1 MEENK
6 NILQFDLSPKQIK
19 FKNILNKEF
28 VETEIWAVSDIDP
41 NRNKSHFTLES
52 MERVVTNGSI
62 KNKPIVGFFKEND
75 FTTHEGAADY
85 DIELQNEY
93 WNTERGERILGWV
106 RESDPVE
113 IVEKDGLHWIK
124 FRCVLCVKYC
134 YAQVKRLLKDRNKK
148 VSVEITVHKSEKRPD
163 GIVDLIEWDLNGT
176 TILGS
181 KNGKEVLEGIPGAH
195 LSILEDLGGE
205 AFAEQKK
212 VLSFAY
218 EKAFGASKDK
228 LNEVEQI
235 SGEKTEES
243 ELGLDS
249 VGKEEEKLENEAIID
264 GVKNFAKDDIGTK
277 SALEIDKSKEA
288 MSEKPWGEVD
298 KSELRKRVI
307 AAENFKS
314 IADDIF
320 LDLREG
326 WEDGIEGALKYP
338 VMCLEGEKAVYNR
351 GGLASA
357 KAYAEKNGE
366 NAILEKLEK
375 IYKHLELDEGEEEKE
390 AAEHCDFCEYYE
402 CDEPKSEPVEELKME
417 DDCKC
422 PETDDLEMTE
432 EKPAE
437 ECKMDD
443 DHDDDDHD
451 EDPDGESDDKD
462 DDKDDGCPC
471 EEHEECGEKKN
482 SEDCK
487 TEETIAVEECPCEDP
502 VEEEECDELCKL
514 SKRCAELE
522 AKCEEYCGTIA
533 RMEEEYKLAKED
545 AEKFREY
552 SNKLENEARA
562 RFNNDLKV
570 YAESIME
577 NEKIEKA
584 DYDKIL
590 EKCECGEYAS
600 NDEVMKDVAVAT
612 FKVKEHPVLGAKFS
626 SPISRPTFGMNV
638 TGPETMRGKTP
649 AEKLAE
655 RVKRK

>member
-1 MEENK
+1 MGEKK
-6 NILQFDLSPKQIK
+6 NILQFDLSSKQIK

-28 VETEIWAVSDIDP
+28 VEMEIWAVSDIDP

-52 MERVVTNGSI
+52 MEKVVANGSI

-75 FTTHEGAADY
+75 FTTHEGVADY

-124 FRCVLCVKYC
+124 FRCILCVKYC

-163 GIVDLIEWDLNGT
+163 GIVDLIDWDLNGT

-218 EKAFGASKDK
+218 EQAFGASEDK

-235 SGEKTEES
+235 SEEKTEEF
-243 ELGLDS
+243 ELGQDS
-249 VGKEEEKLENEAIID
+249 VGKEEEKLENEVIID
-264 GVKNFAKDDIGTK
+264 GVENFAKDDIGTK
-277 SALEIDKSKEA
+277 SALEVDKSKEA

-390 AAEHCDFCEYYE
+390 AAEHCDFCEDYE
-402 CDEPKSEPVEELKME
+402 CEEPKSEPAKECKME
-417 DDCKC
+417 GVCKC
-422 PETDDLEMTE
+422 PETDGLEMTE
-432 EKPAE
+432 EKPVE

-451 EDPDGESDDKD
+451 EDPDDGSDDKD
-462 DDKDDGCPC
+462 DNKDDGCPC
-471 EEHEECGEKKN
+471 EEHEECGEK
-482 SEDCK
+482 EEAEACK
-487 TEETIAVEECPCEDP
+487 TEEATA

-522 AKCEEYCGTIA
+522 VKCEEYCGTIA
-533 RMEEEYKLAKED
+533 RMEEECKLAKED

-600 NDEVMKDVAVAT
+600 NDEVMKDVAVAA

-626 SPISRPTFGMNV
+626 SPISRPTFGIQKSED
-638 TGPETMRGKTP
+638 TRLKTP
-649 AEKLAE
+649 AEKLAVG
-655 RVKRK
+655 VKRK

>member
-1 MEENK
+1 MGEKK
-6 NILQFDLSPKQIK
+6 NILQFDLSSKQIK

-28 VETEIWAVSDIDP
+28 VEMEIWAVSDIDP

-52 MERVVTNGSI
+52 MERVVANGSI

-75 FTTHEGAADY
+75 FTTHEGVADY

-163 GIVDLIEWDLNGT
+163 GIVDLIDWDLNGT

-218 EKAFGASKDK
+218 EQAFGASEDK
-228 LNEVEQI
+228 SNEVEQI
-235 SGEKTEES
+235 SEEKTEEF

-249 VGKEEEKLENEAIID
+249 VGKEEEKLENEVIID
-264 GVKNFAKDDIGTK
+264 GVENFAKDDIGTK
-277 SALEIDKSKEA
+277 SALEVDKSKEA

-390 AAEHCDFCEYYE
+390 AAEHCDFCDDYE
-402 CDEPKSEPVEELKME
+402 CEESNAEPVEECKME
-417 DDCKC
+417 NDCKC
-422 PETDDLEMTE
+422 PEIDELEMTE
-432 EKPAE
+432 EKPVE

-451 EDPDGESDDKD
+451 DDPDDESDDKD
-462 DDKDDGCPC
+462 DDKDD
-471 EEHEECGEKKN
+471 
-482 SEDCK
+482 ED
-487 TEETIAVEECPCEDP
+487 D
-502 VEEEECDELCKL
+502 CDEMCKL

-522 AKCEEYCGTIA
+522 AKCAEYCGTIA
-533 RMEEEYKLAKED
+533 KMSGDFESKTSEYETEIAKYSDYAEIKERMEKAEAKLYEQ
-545 AEKFREY
+545 FC
-552 SNKLENEARA
+552 LE
-562 RFNNDLKV
+562 LKA
-570 YAESIME
+570 YAESIMA
-577 NEKIEKA
+577 NERIEKSDRDA
-584 DYDKIL
+584 IV
-590 EKCECGEYAS
+590 EKCVSGKYSTKEEIFA
-600 NDEVMKDVAVAT
+600 EVAVAT
-612 FKVKEHPVLGAKFS
+612 FKTRTPVGERFS
-626 SPISRPTFGMNV
+626 SAFEVPAMGTEKAEDKRPMSREERMKARV
-638 TGPETMRGKTP
+638 AKCGK
-649 AEKLAE
+649 K
-655 RVKRK
+655 

>member
-1 MEENK
+1 MGEKK
-6 NILQFDLSPKQIK
+6 NILQFDLSSKQIK

-28 VETEIWAVSDIDP
+28 VEMEIWAVSDIDP

-52 MERVVTNGSI
+52 MERVVANGSI

-75 FTTHEGAADY
+75 FTTHEGVADY

-163 GIVDLIEWDLNGT
+163 GIVDLIDWDLNGT

-218 EKAFGASKDK
+218 EQAFGASKDK

-235 SGEKTEES
+235 SEEKTEAF
-243 ELGLDS
+243 ELGPDS
-249 VGKEEEKLENEAIID
+249 VGKEEEKLENKVIID
-264 GVKNFAKDDIGTK
+264 GVEDFAKDDIGTK
-277 SALEIDKSKEA
+277 SALKVDKSKEA

-366 NAILEKLEK
+366 KAILEKLEK

-390 AAEHCDFCEYYE
+390 AAEHCDFCEDYE
-402 CDEPKSEPVEELKME
+402 CEEPNS
-417 DDCKC
+417 D
-422 PETDDLEMTE
+422 
-432 EKPAE
+432 PAE

-443 DHDDDDHD
+443 DCKCPETDGLEMIKGKPVEECKMDDGHDDDDHD
-451 EDPDGESDDKD
+451 EDPDDKD
-462 DDKDDGCPC
+462 DNKDDGCPC
-471 EEHEECGEKKN
+471 EEHEECGEK
-482 SEDCK
+482 
-487 TEETIAVEECPCEDP
+487 EEAPVVEERPCEDP
-502 VEEEECDELCKL
+502 AEEEECDELCKL

-533 RMEEEYKLAKED
+533 RMEKECKLAKED

-562 RFNNDLKV
+562 RFNSDLKA

-590 EKCECGEYAS
+590 EKCERGEYAS
-600 NDEVMKDVAVAT
+600 NDEVMKDVAVAA
-612 FKVKEHPVLGAKFS
+612 FKAKEHPILGAKFS
-626 SPISRPTFGMNV
+626 SPISRPTFGM
-638 TGPETMRGKTP
+638 PKSEDMRGKTP
-649 AEKLAE
+649 AEKLAVG
-655 RVKRK
+655 VKRK

>member
-19 FKNILNKEF
+19 FKDILSKEF
-28 VETEIWAVSDIDP
+28 VELEIWAISDIDP

-52 MERVVTNGSI
+52 MERVVANGSI

-75 FTTHEGAADY
+75 FTTHEGVADY

-228 LNEVEQI
+228 SNEVEQI

-357 KAYAEKNGE
+357 KAYAEKNGDE
-366 NAILEKLEK
+366 KVTEKLEK
-375 IYKHLELDEGEEEKE
+375 IYKHLELEDGDMEKE
-390 AAEHCDFCEYYE
+390 AAEHCEFCEDY
-402 CDEPKSEPVEELKME
+402 
-417 DDCKC
+417 
-422 PETDDLEMTE
+422 
-432 EKPAE
+432 
-437 ECKMDD
+437 
-443 DHDDDDHD
+443 
-451 EDPDGESDDKD
+451 
-462 DDKDDGCPC
+462 
-471 EEHEECGEKKN
+471 
-482 SEDCK
+482 DCK
-487 TEETIAVEECPCEDP
+487 TEEVSLSAEQEEKPCECPDDNGELEMGGCKNSEKEDCGEP
-502 VEEEECDELCKL
+502 EKLEEEHSCDDCDDDHKDDDDENEDDCDEMCKL

-533 RMEEEYKLAKED
+533 KMSEDFESKTSEYEAEIAKYSDYAEIKERMEKAEAKLYEQ
-545 AEKFREY
+545 FC
-552 SNKLENEARA
+552 LE
-562 RFNNDLKV
+562 LKA
-570 YAESIME
+570 YAESIMA
-577 NEKIEKA
+577 NERIEKSDRDA
-584 DYDKIL
+584 VI
-590 EKCECGEYAS
+590 EKCVSGKYSTKEEIFA
-600 NDEVMKDVAVAT
+600 EVAVAA
-612 FKVKEHPVLGAKFS
+612 FKTRTPAGERFS
-626 SPISRPTFGMNV
+626 SAFEVPAMGA
-638 TGPETMRGKTP
+638 GK
-649 AEKLAE
+649 AEDKSPMIREE
-655 RVKRK
+655 RMKARVAKCGKK

>member
-1 MEENK
+1 MGEKK
-6 NILQFDLSPKQIK
+6 NILQFDLSSKQIK

-28 VETEIWAVSDIDP
+28 VEMEIWAVSDIDP

-52 MERVVTNGSI
+52 MERVVANGSI

-75 FTTHEGAADY
+75 FTTHEGVADY

-148 VSVEITVHKSEKRPD
+148 VSVEITVHKSEKRSD
-163 GIVDLIEWDLNGT
+163 GIVDLIDWDLNGT

-218 EKAFGASKDK
+218 EQAFGASKDK

-235 SGEKTEES
+235 SEEKTEAF
-243 ELGLDS
+243 ELGPDS
-249 VGKEEEKLENEAIID
+249 VGKEEEKLENKVIID
-264 GVKNFAKDDIGTK
+264 GVEDFAKDDIGTK
-277 SALEIDKSKEA
+277 SALKVDKSKEA

-390 AAEHCDFCEYYE
+390 AAEHCDFCEDYE
-402 CDEPKSEPVEELKME
+402 CEEPKSEPVEECKM
-417 DDCKC
+417 DGDCKC
-422 PETDDLEMTE
+422 PETDELEMTE
-432 EKPAE
+432 GKPVE

-443 DHDDDDHD
+443 DNDDDDHD
-451 EDPDGESDDKD
+451 EDPDDKD
-462 DDKDDGCPC
+462 DDKDDDNCPC
-471 EEHEECGEKKN
+471 EEHEECGEK
-482 SEDCK
+482 
-487 TEETIAVEECPCEDP
+487 EEAPVVEECPCEDP
-502 VEEEECDELCKL
+502 AEEEECDELCKL

-533 RMEEEYKLAKED
+533 RMEKECKLAKED

-562 RFNNDLKV
+562 RFNSDLKA

-584 DYDKIL
+584 DCDKIL

-600 NDEVMKDVAVAT
+600 NDEVMKDVAVAA

-626 SPISRPTFGMNV
+626 SPISRPIFGMQKSED
-638 TGPETMRGKTP
+638 TRLKTP
-649 AEKLAE
+649 AEKLAVG
-655 RVKRK
+655 VKRK

>member
-1 MEENK
+1 MSEK
-6 NILQFDLSPKQIK
+6 NTVLQFDLTPRQIK
-19 FKNILNKEF
+19 FKDILNKEF
-28 VETEIWAVSDIDP
+28 VEMEIYAISDIDP
-41 NRNKSHFTLES
+41 NRNNSHFTYES
-52 MERVVTNGSI
+52 MKRAVENGSI
-62 KNKPIVGFFKEND
+62 KNKPIVGFFKNQD
-75 FTTHEGAADY
+75 FTTHEGYADY
-85 DIELQNEY
+85 DIELGEKY

-113 IVEKDGLHWIK
+113 LVEEDGLHWIK
-124 FRCVLCVKYC
+124 FRCVLCVRYC
-134 YAQVKRLLKDRNKK
+134 YSQVKRLLKDRRKK
-148 VSVEITVHKSEKRPD
+148 VSVEITVHKSEERED
-163 GIVDLIEWDLNGT
+163 GVIDLLDWTLNGT

-181 KNGKEVLEGIPGAH
+181 KNGKEVLEGVPGAH
-195 LSILEDLGGE
+195 LSILENLDDN
-205 AFAEQKK
+205 AMMEQRKM
-212 VLSFAY
+212 LSFAY
-218 EKAFGASKDK
+218 EQAFGADENKLDDDSKTK
-228 LNEVEQI
+228 I
-235 SGEKTEES
+235 EES
-243 ELGLDS
+243 ELGFNPDR
-249 VGKEEEKLENEAIID
+249 KEEEKLENKVIID
-264 GVKNFAKDDIGTK
+264 GVEDFAKDDIGTK
-277 SALEIDKSKEA
+277 SALKVDKSKEA

-366 NAILEKLEK
+366 KAILEKLEK

-390 AAEHCDFCEYYE
+390 AAEHCDFCEDYE
-402 CDEPKSEPVEELKME
+402 CEEPKS
-417 DDCKC
+417 D
-422 PETDDLEMTE
+422 
-432 EKPAE
+432 PAE

-443 DHDDDDHD
+443 DCKCPETDGLEMTEGKSVEECKMDDGHDDDDHD
-451 EDPDGESDDKD
+451 EDPDDKD
-462 DDKDDGCPC
+462 DDCPC
-471 EEHEECGEKKN
+471 EEHEECGEK
-482 SEDCK
+482 
-487 TEETIAVEECPCEDP
+487 EEAP
-502 VEEEECDELCKL
+502 VIEEEECNELCKL

-533 RMEEEYKLAKED
+533 RMKKECKLAKED

-562 RFNNDLKV
+562 RFNSDLKA

-590 EKCECGEYAS
+590 EKCERGEYAS
-600 NDEVMKDVAVAT
+600 NDEVMKDVAVAA

-626 SPISRPTFGMNV
+626 SPISRPTFGIQKSED
-638 TGPETMRGKTP
+638 TRLKTP
-649 AEKLAE
+649 AEKLAVG
-655 RVKRK
+655 VKRK

>member
-52 MERVVTNGSI
+52 MERVVANGSI

-75 FTTHEGAADY
+75 FTTHEGVADY

-228 LNEVEQI
+228 SNEVEQI

-357 KAYAEKNGE
+357 KAYAEKNGDE
-366 NAILEKLEK
+366 KVTEKLEK
-375 IYKHLELDEGEEEKE
+375 IYKHLELEDGDMEKE
-390 AAEHCDFCEYYE
+390 AAEHCEFCEDY
-402 CDEPKSEPVEELKME
+402 
-417 DDCKC
+417 
-422 PETDDLEMTE
+422 
-432 EKPAE
+432 
-437 ECKMDD
+437 
-443 DHDDDDHD
+443 
-451 EDPDGESDDKD
+451 
-462 DDKDDGCPC
+462 
-471 EEHEECGEKKN
+471 
-482 SEDCK
+482 DCK
-487 TEETIAVEECPCEDP
+487 TEEAIPLAAEHEEAPCECQDDNGELEMGGCENTEKEECGEPEKLEGEHPCDGCGEDDHKDDDH
-502 VEEEECDELCKL
+502 EDDDDDDDNDEDDCDELCKL

-533 RMEEEYKLAKED
+533 RMEEECKLAKED

>member
-1 MEENK
+1 MSEK
-6 NILQFDLSPKQIK
+6 NTVLQFDLTPRQIK
-19 FKNILNKEF
+19 FKDILNKEF
-28 VETEIWAVSDIDP
+28 VEMEIYAISDIDP
-41 NRNKSHFTLES
+41 NRNNSHFTYES
-52 MERVVTNGSI
+52 MKRAVENGSI
-62 KNKPIVGFFKEND
+62 KNKPIVGFFKNQD
-75 FTTHEGAADY
+75 FTTHEGYADY
-85 DIELQNEY
+85 DIELGEKY

-113 IVEKDGLHWIK
+113 LVEEDGLHWIK
-124 FRCVLCVKYC
+124 FRCVLCVRYC
-134 YAQVKRLLKDRNKK
+134 YSQVKRLLKDRRKK
-148 VSVEITVHKSEKRPD
+148 VSVEITVHKSEERED
-163 GIVDLIEWDLNGT
+163 GVIDLLDWTLNGT

-181 KNGKEVLEGIPGAH
+181 KNGKEVLEGVPGAH
-195 LSILEDLGGE
+195 LSILENLDDN
-205 AFAEQKK
+205 AMMEQRKM
-212 VLSFAY
+212 LSFAY
-218 EKAFGASKDK
+218 EQAFGADENKLDDDSKTK
-228 LNEVEQI
+228 I
-235 SGEKTEES
+235 EES
-243 ELGLDS
+243 ELGFNPDR
-249 VGKEEEKLENEAIID
+249 KEEEKLENKVIID
-264 GVKNFAKDDIGTK
+264 GVEDFAKDDIGTK
-277 SALEIDKSKEA
+277 SALKVDKSKEA

-390 AAEHCDFCEYYE
+390 AAEYCDFCEDYE
-402 CDEPKSEPVEELKME
+402 CEEPKSESVEECKM
-417 DDCKC
+417 DGDCKC
-422 PETDDLEMTE
+422 PETDGLEMTE
-432 EKPAE
+432 GKPVE

-451 EDPDGESDDKD
+451 EDPDDKD
-462 DDKDDGCPC
+462 DDKDD
-471 EEHEECGEKKN
+471 N
-482 SEDCK
+482 
-487 TEETIAVEECPCEDP
+487 CPCEDP
-502 VEEEECDELCKL
+502 AEEEECDELCKL

-533 RMEEEYKLAKED
+533 RMEKECKLAKED
-545 AEKFREY
+545 AEKLREY

-562 RFNNDLKV
+562 RFNNDLKA

-600 NDEVMKDVAVAT
+600 NDEVMKDVAVAA

-626 SPISRPTFGMNV
+626 SPISRPTFGMQKSED
-638 TGPETMRGKTP
+638 TRLKTP
-649 AEKLAE
+649 AEKLAVG
-655 RVKRK
+655 VKRK

>member
-1 MEENK
+1 MGEKK
-6 NILQFDLSPKQIK
+6 NILQFDLSSKQIK

-28 VETEIWAVSDIDP
+28 VEMEIWAISDIDP

-52 MERVVTNGSI
+52 MERVVANGSI

-75 FTTHEGAADY
+75 FTTHEGVADY

-148 VSVEITVHKSEKRPD
+148 VSVEITVHKSEKRSD
-163 GIVDLIEWDLNGT
+163 GIVDLIDWDLNGT

-205 AFAEQKK
+205 AFVEQKK

-218 EKAFGASKDK
+218 EQAFGASKDK

-235 SGEKTEES
+235 SEEKTEAF
-243 ELGLDS
+243 ELGPDS
-249 VGKEEEKLENEAIID
+249 VGKEEEKLENKVIID
-264 GVKNFAKDDIGTK
+264 GVEDFAKDDIGTK
-277 SALEIDKSKEA
+277 SALKVDKSKEA

-390 AAEHCDFCEYYE
+390 AAEHCDFCEDYE
-402 CDEPKSEPVEELKME
+402 CEEPKSEPVEECKM
-417 DDCKC
+417 DGDCKC
-422 PETDDLEMTE
+422 PETDELEMTE
-432 EKPAE
+432 GKPVE

-443 DHDDDDHD
+443 DNDDDDHD
-451 EDPDGESDDKD
+451 EDPDDKD
-462 DDKDDGCPC
+462 DDKDDDNCPC
-471 EEHEECGEKKN
+471 EEHEECGEK
-482 SEDCK
+482 
-487 TEETIAVEECPCEDP
+487 EEAPVVEECPCEDP
-502 VEEEECDELCKL
+502 AEEEECDELCKL

-533 RMEEEYKLAKED
+533 RMEKECKLAKED
-545 AEKFREY
+545 AEKLREY

-562 RFNNDLKV
+562 RFNDDLKA

-600 NDEVMKDVAVAT
+600 NDEVMKDVAVAA

-626 SPISRPTFGMNV
+626 SPISRPIFGMQKSED
-638 TGPETMRGKTP
+638 TRLKTP
-649 AEKLAE
+649 AEKLAVG
-655 RVKRK
+655 VKRK

>member
-1 MEENK
+1 MGEKK
-6 NILQFDLSPKQIK
+6 NILQFDLSSKQIK

-28 VETEIWAVSDIDP
+28 VEMEIWAVSDIDP
-41 NRNKSHFTLES
+41 NRNKSHFTFES
-52 MERVVTNGSI
+52 MERVVANGSI

-75 FTTHEGAADY
+75 FTTHEGVADY

-163 GIVDLIEWDLNGT
+163 GIVDLIDWDLNGT

-218 EKAFGASKDK
+218 EQAFGASKDK

-235 SGEKTEES
+235 SEEKTEAF
-243 ELGLDS
+243 ELGPDS
-249 VGKEEEKLENEAIID
+249 VGKEEEKLENKVIID
-264 GVKNFAKDDIGTK
+264 GVEDFAKDDIGTK
-277 SALEIDKSKEA
+277 SALKVDKSKEA
-288 MSEKPWGEVD
+288 MSERPWGEVD

-366 NAILEKLEK
+366 KAILEKLEK

-390 AAEHCDFCEYYE
+390 AAEHCDFCEDYE
-402 CDEPKSEPVEELKME
+402 CEESKS
-417 DDCKC
+417 D
-422 PETDDLEMTE
+422 
-432 EKPAE
+432 PAE

-443 DHDDDDHD
+443 GCKCPETDGLEMTEGKPVEECKMDDGHDDDD
-451 EDPDGESDDKD
+451 PDDKD

-471 EEHEECGEKKN
+471 EEHEECGEK
-482 SEDCK
+482 
-487 TEETIAVEECPCEDP
+487 EEAPAVDNCPCEDP
-502 VEEEECDELCKL
+502 AEEEECDELCKL

-533 RMEEEYKLAKED
+533 RMEKECKLAKED
-545 AEKFREY
+545 AEKLREY

-562 RFNNDLKV
+562 RFNNDLKA

-600 NDEVMKDVAVAT
+600 NDEVMKDVAVAA

-626 SPISRPTFGMNV
+626 SPISRPTFGMQKSED
-638 TGPETMRGKTP
+638 TRLKTP
-649 AEKLAE
+649 AEKLAVG
-655 RVKRK
+655 VKRK

>member
-1 MEENK
+1 MSEK
-6 NILQFDLSPKQIK
+6 NTVLQFDLTPRQIK
-19 FKNILNKEF
+19 FKDILNKEF
-28 VETEIWAVSDIDP
+28 VEMEIYAISDIDP
-41 NRNKSHFTLES
+41 NRNNSHFTYES
-52 MERVVTNGSI
+52 MKRAVENGSI
-62 KNKPIVGFFKEND
+62 KNKPIVGFFKNQD
-75 FTTHEGAADY
+75 FTTHEGYADY
-85 DIELQNEY
+85 DIELGEKY

-113 IVEKDGLHWIK
+113 LVEEDGLHWIK
-124 FRCVLCVKYC
+124 FRCVLCVRYC
-134 YAQVKRLLKDRNKK
+134 YSQVKRLLKDRRKK
-148 VSVEITVHKSEKRPD
+148 VSVEITVHKSEERED
-163 GIVDLIEWDLNGT
+163 GVIDLLDWTLNGT

-181 KNGKEVLEGIPGAH
+181 KNGKEVLEGVPGAH
-195 LSILEDLGGE
+195 LSILENLDDN
-205 AFAEQKK
+205 AMMEQRKM
-212 VLSFAY
+212 LSFAY
-218 EKAFGASKDK
+218 EQAFGADENKLDDDSKTK
-228 LNEVEQI
+228 I
-235 SGEKTEES
+235 EES
-243 ELGLDS
+243 ELGFNPDR
-249 VGKEEEKLENEAIID
+249 KEEEKLENKVIID
-264 GVKNFAKDDIGTK
+264 GVEDFAKDDIGTK
-277 SALEIDKSKEA
+277 SALKVDKSKEA

-390 AAEHCDFCEYYE
+390 AAEHCDFCEDYE
-402 CDEPKSEPVEELKME
+402 CEEPKSESVEECKM
-417 DDCKC
+417 DGDCKC
-422 PETDDLEMTE
+422 PETDGLEMTE
-432 EKPAE
+432 GKPVE

-451 EDPDGESDDKD
+451 EDPDDKD
-462 DDKDDGCPC
+462 DDKDD
-471 EEHEECGEKKN
+471 N
-482 SEDCK
+482 
-487 TEETIAVEECPCEDP
+487 CPCEDP
-502 VEEEECDELCKL
+502 AEEEECDELCKL

-533 RMEEEYKLAKED
+533 RMEKECKLAKED
-545 AEKFREY
+545 AEKLREY

-562 RFNNDLKV
+562 RFNNDLKA

-577 NEKIEKA
+577 NEKIEKV

-600 NDEVMKDVAVAT
+600 NDEVMKDVAVAA

-626 SPISRPTFGMNV
+626 SPISRPTFGMQKSED
-638 TGPETMRGKTP
+638 TRLKTP
-649 AEKLAE
+649 AEKLAVG
-655 RVKRK
+655 VKRK

>member
-19 FKNILNKEF
+19 FKDILSKEF
-28 VETEIWAVSDIDP
+28 VELEIWAISDIDP

-52 MERVVTNGSI
+52 MERVVANGSI

-75 FTTHEGAADY
+75 FTTHEGVADY

-195 LSILEDLGGE
+195 LSILEDLDGE

-218 EKAFGASKDK
+218 EQAFGANEDK
-228 LNEVEQI
+228 SNEVEQI
-235 SGEKTEES
+235 SEEKTEES

-357 KAYAEKNGE
+357 KAYAEKNGDE
-366 NAILEKLEK
+366 KVTEKLEK
-375 IYKHLELDEGEEEKE
+375 IYKHLELEDGDMEKE
-390 AAEHCDFCEYYE
+390 AAEHCEFCEDY
-402 CDEPKSEPVEELKME
+402 
-417 DDCKC
+417 
-422 PETDDLEMTE
+422 
-432 EKPAE
+432 
-437 ECKMDD
+437 
-443 DHDDDDHD
+443 
-451 EDPDGESDDKD
+451 
-462 DDKDDGCPC
+462 
-471 EEHEECGEKKN
+471 
-482 SEDCK
+482 DCK
-487 TEETIAVEECPCEDP
+487 TEEVSLSAEQEEKPCECPDDNGELEMGGCKNSEKEDCGEP
-502 VEEEECDELCKL
+502 EKLEEEHSCDDCDDDHKDDDDENEDDCDEMCKL

-533 RMEEEYKLAKED
+533 KMSEDFESKTSEYEAEIAKYSDYAEIKERMEKAEAKLYEQ
-545 AEKFREY
+545 FC
-552 SNKLENEARA
+552 L
-562 RFNNDLKV
+562 DLKA
-570 YAESIME
+570 YAESIMASE
-577 NEKIEKA
+577 RIEKSDRDA
-584 DYDKIL
+584 IV
-590 EKCECGEYAS
+590 EKCVSGKYSTKEEIFA
-600 NDEVMKDVAVAT
+600 EVAVAA
-612 FKVKEHPVLGAKFS
+612 FKTRTPAGERFS
-626 SPISRPTFGMNV
+626 SAFEVPAMGAGKAEDKRPMSREERMKARV
-638 TGPETMRGKTP
+638 AKCGK
-649 AEKLAE
+649 K
-655 RVKRK
+655 

>member
-1 MEENK
+1 MSEK
-6 NILQFDLSPKQIK
+6 NTVLQFDLTPRQIK
-19 FKNILNKEF
+19 FKDILNKEF
-28 VETEIWAVSDIDP
+28 VEMEIYAISDIDP
-41 NRNKSHFTLES
+41 NRNNSHFTYES
-52 MERVVTNGSI
+52 MKRAVENGSI
-62 KNKPIVGFFKEND
+62 KNKPIVGFFKNQD
-75 FTTHEGAADY
+75 FTTHEGYADY
-85 DIELQNEY
+85 DIELGEKY

-113 IVEKDGLHWIK
+113 LVEEDGLHWIK
-124 FRCVLCVKYC
+124 FRCVLCVRYC
-134 YAQVKRLLKDRNKK
+134 YSQVKRLLKDRRKK
-148 VSVEITVHKSEKRPD
+148 VSVEITVHKSEERED
-163 GIVDLIEWDLNGT
+163 GIVDLLDWTLNGT

-181 KNGKEVLEGIPGAH
+181 KNGKEVLEGVPGAH
-195 LSILEDLGGE
+195 LSILENLDDS
-205 AFAEQKK
+205 AMMEQRKL
-212 VLSFAY
+212 LSFAY
-218 EKAFGASKDK
+218 EQAFGVDENK
-228 LNEVEQI
+228 LDNDSE
-235 SGEKTEES
+235 SKTEEL
-243 ELGLDS
+243 ELGFDPDR
-249 VGKEEEKLENEAIID
+249 KEEEKLENKVIVE
-264 GVKNFAKDDIGTK
+264 NFEKDDIGTK
-277 SALEIDKSKEA
+277 SALEVDKSKEA

-320 LDLREG
+320 LDLHEG

-357 KAYAEKNGE
+357 KAYAEKNSE

-390 AAEHCDFCEYYE
+390 ATEHCDFCEDYE
-402 CDEPKSEPVEELKME
+402 CEEPKSEPVEECKME

-422 PETDDLEMTE
+422 PETDGLEMTE
-432 EKPAE
+432 EKPVE

-451 EDPDGESDDKD
+451 EDPDDGSDDKD

-471 EEHEECGEKKN
+471 EEHEECGEK
-482 SEDCK
+482 EEVEACK
-487 TEETIAVEECPCEDP
+487 TEEATA

-533 RMEEEYKLAKED
+533 RMEEECKLAKED

-562 RFNNDLKV
+562 RFNNDLKA

-600 NDEVMKDVAVAT
+600 NDEVMKDVAVAA

-626 SPISRPTFGMNV
+626 SPISRPTFGIQKS
-638 TGPETMRGKTP
+638 EDARLKTP
-649 AEKLAE
+649 AEKLAVG
-655 RVKRK
+655 VKRK

>member
-52 MERVVTNGSI
+52 MERVVANGSI

-75 FTTHEGAADY
+75 FTTHEGVADY

-228 LNEVEQI
+228 SNEVEQI

-277 SALEIDKSKEA
+277 GALEIDKSKEA

-357 KAYAEKNGE
+357 KAYAEKNGDE
-366 NAILEKLEK
+366 KVTEKLEK
-375 IYKHLELDEGEEEKE
+375 IYKHLELEDGDMEKE
-390 AAEHCDFCEYYE
+390 AAEHCEFCEDY
-402 CDEPKSEPVEELKME
+402 
-417 DDCKC
+417 
-422 PETDDLEMTE
+422 
-432 EKPAE
+432 
-437 ECKMDD
+437 
-443 DHDDDDHD
+443 
-451 EDPDGESDDKD
+451 
-462 DDKDDGCPC
+462 
-471 EEHEECGEKKN
+471 
-482 SEDCK
+482 DCK
-487 TEETIAVEECPCEDP
+487 TEEAIPLAAEHEEAPCECQDDNGELEMGGCENTEKEECGEPEKLEGEHPCDGCGEDDHKDDDH
-502 VEEEECDELCKL
+502 EDDDDDDDNDEDDCDELCKL

-533 RMEEEYKLAKED
+533 RMEEECKLAKED

>member
-6 NILQFDLSPKQIK
+6 NILQFNLSPKQIK

-52 MERVVTNGSI
+52 MERVVANGSI

-75 FTTHEGAADY
+75 FTTHEGVADY

-228 LNEVEQI
+228 SNEVEQI

-277 SALEIDKSKEA
+277 GALEIDKSKEA

-307 AAENFKS
+307 SAENFKS

-357 KAYAEKNGE
+357 KAYAEKNGDE
-366 NAILEKLEK
+366 KVTEKLEK
-375 IYKHLELDEGEEEKE
+375 IYKHLELEDGDMEKE
-390 AAEHCDFCEYYE
+390 AAEHCEFCEDY
-402 CDEPKSEPVEELKME
+402 
-417 DDCKC
+417 
-422 PETDDLEMTE
+422 
-432 EKPAE
+432 
-437 ECKMDD
+437 
-443 DHDDDDHD
+443 
-451 EDPDGESDDKD
+451 
-462 DDKDDGCPC
+462 
-471 EEHEECGEKKN
+471 
-482 SEDCK
+482 DCK
-487 TEETIAVEECPCEDP
+487 TEEAIPLAAEHEEAPCECPDDNGELEMGGCENHEKEECGEPEKLEGEHPCDGCGEDDHKDDDH
-502 VEEEECDELCKL
+502 EDDDDDDDNDEDDCDELCKL

-533 RMEEEYKLAKED
+533 RMEEECKLAKED